1 MFNRQKSLTLATA
14 LLTVIPLL
22 TDSVRVGFPQADAQ
36 TPKTENM
43 TAEADKLFQLGVQ
56 QYHTG
61 LYPQALQTYGR
72 ALELYKQQNNEAGIA
87 KTLNNLG
94 EVYLGLELDEK
105 AMSVLQPALVLR
117 RKLKDRA
124 GEGETLDNIGGAYL
138 LQEQYDQALANLQQA
153 LAIRREVKEQTGE
166 AKTLSQIGA
175 VYDVGFKQY
184 TKALETLNQARKIQ
198 QAAGDKFQAVLTLK
212 RIIGVYIS
220 LRDNPRAL
228 ESGQLA
234 LSLNRELKNRA
245 QEGEIGALIAII
257 YVQQNQ
263 YDQALQLDQQAQSI
277 VRESGNRSREV
288 IILRKISI
296 IYSLQ
301 HKIDSALEFGQQAL
315 VLAQSNLL
323 RRQQMYSLN
332 WLGRTYLYRVS
343 INQFKGNYQLVK
355 SDSTRSLEFL
365 QQALTL
371 ARELKIR
378 RAEADNLQKIGEGY
392 GNLKEYQKA
401 IEVLQQS
408 ASIAR
413 VIKDLDVE
421 SNVLTSLSVIY
432 TDQGD
437 KRKGIEINLRI
448 IEIYREQKNKFL
460 EANNLIGL
468 GNRYNTIGEYQKA
481 VEAYEQARATAR
493 QIEISKLAANLQDD
507 AISIEYQ
514 VLDGLSDSYGDLGQI
529 YKALNFAQQAL
540 KYAQTIR
547 KPDLEVK
554 ALLRLSFLYTNTF
567 HDFPQAIAYS
577 QQALTIAKQIKEPQL
592 EAEALDDLSYAYNQQ
607 RNQPKALEY
616 ATQELEIAKRLKN
629 ALSER
634 SALDQL
640 ISIYENQGNYQKV
653 LELAQ
658 QQLALVQKAKL
669 GDFETLAFINL
680 SRGYRLTGDTTKA
693 VETAKQAI
701 NLAKKLHN
709 PKDEA
714 LAILYLSRAYKV
726 RGEYNLGIQAAQ
738 SALQFSHASKDFG
751 LEVAA
756 TSIISEIDE
765 ALGEYQK
772 VIAVAQPALTQAK
785 KIGDR
790 IQEAQLILNLG
801 NAYRVIGDYPKAKEL
816 IEQGLQIAR
825 ELKNP
830 RLESIALNSL
840 GSYYNSLN
848 DYQKALSLA
857 QQSLKIAE
865 DLKSPPLT
873 IYPQFAL
880 GDIYSRLGDYKK
892 SREFYQQ
899 ALTTAQQLKN
909 RNSEGIALLT
919 QAYTYFAQGEPQKTV
934 ELSKL
939 ALTIFEEIKVPR
951 LQAFAHRM
959 LSVGYGELGND
970 AQAMQEAQNFLTFAR
985 KTQNSL
991 WEKSALSLIGG
1002 LHEKFGRKEQAIATY
1017 QQALAITTDNQI
1029 LGADAYIL
1037 AGLARIYRNLNQP
1050 NIAIK
1055 YYKDSINKIE
1065 EIRHGIEGLPPELQ
1079 KSFLDATIDFNRVK
1093 ISDIYRQLAELLLS
1107 EGRNKEAL
1115 YVQELLRGQEIRD
1128 FISTGRGATN
1138 KPQISLTPTEKKVP
1152 TFSQPLIALGNQ
1164 IIACE
1169 RLHPQQCVE
1178 LKNQQG
1184 KLIDQYSQQLKVH
1197 DKEIRENRQKD
1208 GTFFDPSSLGKIR
1221 EIVEAQPDTVMIYPL
1236 VTEKELIIQLYA
1248 QGDVVKT
1255 IPVPVG
1261 RKELGNAVY
1270 QFRQLMEDCE
1280 KPGTHCGTAEIPQ
1293 VQAASQKLYTW
1304 LMKPIEAELKGSSV
1318 KNLVFALDRVIR
1330 YVPMSAL
1337 YDGKK
1342 YLIEKYTIYIAPSAE
1357 LTDTKEKLPTGTQ
1370 NSPVLAMGLSER
1382 LPEPHRDFPALHNV
1396 PKELDAIVRK
1406 NATDQQGIYP
1416 GDKYLNH
1423 NFDFDTLRDN
1433 LKGHKILHLA
1443 THGVFDAKS
1452 ANKSYI
1458 LSGTGEELTPD
1469 YINRLTGLS
1478 DIHLVVLSA
1487 CQTALAGPDQQD
1499 GVEINTFASNFL
1511 KNSAKSVIAS
1521 LWQVNDS
1528 STAQLMENFYRDL
1541 AYSKTPITK
1550 AQALRLAQLS
1560 LLYGKQVTLDDI
1572 QRGGINV
1579 EPVPGKQTSTR
1590 SSVSHPYYWAPFILM
1605 GNGL

>member
-1 MFNRQKSLTLATA
+1 MFNHRKSLTLATV

-22 TDSVRVGFPQADAQ
+22 TDSVRAGFPQADAQ

-56 QYHTG
+56 QYRTG

-1079 KSFLDATIDFNRVK
+1079 KSFLDATVDFNRVK
-1093 ISDIYRQLAELLLS
+1093 VSDIYRQLAELLLS
-1107 EGRNKEAL
+1107 QKRDKEAL
-1115 YVQELLRGQEIRD
+1115 NIQELLRRQEIRD
-1128 FISTGRGATN
+1128 FISTGKGATN
-1138 KPQISLTPTEKKVP
+1138 KPQIPLTPTEKKVP

-1169 RLHPQQCVE
+1169 GKNTQQCSN
-1178 LKNQQG
+1178 LRDQQSQIN
-1184 KLIDQYSQQLKVH
+1184 KQYKQQLQTL
-1197 DKEIRENRQKD
+1197 DKEIRDNRQKD
-1208 GTFFDPSSLGKIR
+1208 DIFFNPKDIGKIR
-1221 EIVEAQPDTVMIYPL
+1221 AIVKAQPDTVMIYPL
-1236 VTEKELIIQLYA
+1236 VTEKELQIQLYA
-1248 QGDVVKT
+1248 QGDLVKT
-1255 IPVPVG
+1255 FPVPVG
-1261 RKELGNAVY
+1261 RKKLGIAVKE
-1270 QFRQLMEDCE
+1270 FRSLMEN
-1280 KPGTHCGTAEIPQ
+1280 GAAGIPQ
-1293 VQAASQKLYTW
+1293 VQAASQKLYDW
-1304 LMKPIEAELKGSSV
+1304 LIKPIEGELKGSSV
-1318 KNLVFALDRVIR
+1318 KNLVFSLDRVIR

-1337 YDGKK
+1337 YDGKQ

-1357 LTDTKEKLPTGTQ
+1357 LTDTTDKLPAGIQ
-1370 NSPVLAMGLSER
+1370 NSPVLAMGLSEK

-1406 NATDQQGIYP
+1406 NATDKQGIYP
-1416 GDKYLNH
+1416 GDKYLNSQ
-1423 NFDFDTLRDN
+1423 FDFRTLRDN

-1443 THGVFDAKS
+1443 THGVFNPES

-1458 LSGTGEELTPD
+1458 LLGSGEELTPD
-1469 YINRLTGLS
+1469 SIFALTGLS

-1487 CQTALAGPDQQD
+1487 CQTALASPDTQD
-1499 GVEINTFASNFL
+1499 GVEINAFAYNFL
-1511 KNSAKSVIAS
+1511 YNNAKSVIAS
-1521 LWQVNDS
+1521 LWQVDDS
-1528 STAQLMENFYRDL
+1528 STAQLMEKFYRNL

-1572 QRGGINV
+1572 QRGGIDV
-1579 EPVPGKQTSTR
+1579 ELVPGKQTSTR
-1590 SSVSHPYYWAPFILM
+1590 SSVSHPYYWAPFILI